1 MKKTLHL
8 KRVLRTALLVLLLSV
23 VGKGMAQ
30 YVTIDNL
37 EYYLGDS
44 YAEVVGH
51 KNGTSATGTLDIPSS
66 VTYTYEWGEIVT
78 LPVTGIRADAFS
90 GCSGLTGSLVIPNSV
105 GYIGEGAFENC
116 IGFQGT
122 LTLST
127 SLTYIGDIAFRG
139 CSGLTGSLVIPDS
152 VESIGEGAF
161 ENCSGFKGT
170 LTLSPSMTYI
180 GNWAFRG
187 CSGFK
192 GDLNIPDSVSEIGYV
207 AFSDCSGFNGSLTL
221 SNSLTQ
227 IKSYSFSGCS
237 GFKGDLII
245 PNSVEYI
252 ESCAFR
258 NCSGFSGSLII
269 GNSVTT
275 IGNSDIGGT
284 FEGCSGFKSVT
295 IPQSL
300 TSIYG
305 NHIFYNCTGLTAVYY
320 TGTIAQWCKI
330 DFGPRVPFVLYANPL
345 RYAHNLYI
353 NNHLVTDLVIP
364 EGVTEIK
371 QWAFCQAT
379 CLTSLKLPNSLK
391 KIGLD
396 AFCGCSNLSGKLI
409 IPNSVTIIDDNAFS
423 RCDGLTG
430 NLVIPN
436 SVIEVRGNAF
446 CGCRGFS
453 GDLILPNS
461 VTFIGSGAFTD
472 CSGFDGILSLPN
484 SLISIGHYA
493 FEGCCN
499 LKGNLVIPSSATD
512 IGCNAFKECNSF
524 SKVCFMPSNC
534 TNHLEDYHPYYEW
547 FDAPP
552 FEGCSGALVV
562 GDNMHNIPAYLFK
575 NAAFDEITLH
585 NEVNSIGDEAFAGC
599 DSLKTIRSWRNFP
612 PALGDDVFANIN
624 ADNVVVYVP
633 CDQELEYRLA
643 DGWKDFSHYEM
654 FIATWPLIVA
664 SNEPEFCE
672 TEVVQLPLCLSG
684 EAIVRARPASGYQ
697 FLGWY
702 EDEEKV
708 SQDTLYTFYHN
719 SPRELEARVRKATG
733 QDEYQTINAAIYP
746 NPTNGHVTIEASNLR
761 YISIFNTLG
770 QQVYNGSADGD
781 VFEYDFGRHEAGIY
795 LIRIETASGVVTKRV
810 VVAKLE

>member
-1 MKKTLHL
+1 M
-8 KRVLRTALLVLLLSV
+8 
-23 VGKGMAQ
+23 
-30 YVTIDNL
+30 
-37 EYYLGDS
+37 
-44 YAEVVGH
+44 
-51 KNGTSATGTLDIPSS
+51 
-66 VTYTYEWGEIVT
+66 
-78 LPVTGIRADAFS
+78 
-90 GCSGLTGSLVIPNSV
+90 
-105 GYIGEGAFENC
+105 
-116 IGFQGT
+116 
-122 LTLST
+122 
-127 SLTYIGDIAFRG
+127 
-139 CSGLTGSLVIPDS
+139 
-152 VESIGEGAF
+152 
-161 ENCSGFKGT
+161 
-170 LTLSPSMTYI
+170 
-180 GNWAFRG
+180 
-187 CSGFK
+187 
-192 GDLNIPDSVSEIGYV
+192 
-207 AFSDCSGFNGSLTL
+207 
-221 SNSLTQ
+221 
-227 IKSYSFSGCS
+227 
-237 GFKGDLII
+237 II

-258 NCSGFSGSLII
+258 DCSGFSGSLII

-275 IGNSDIGGT
+275 IGGDEFGNNVSKT
-284 FEGCSGFKSVT
+284 FEGCVGLKTVT

-300 TSIYG
+300 TSIVG
-305 NHIFYNCTGLTAVYY
+305 VDTFRDCTGLTAVYY
-320 TGTIAQWCKI
+320 AGTIVQWCKI
-330 DFGPRVPFVLYANPL
+330 NFYNIICNPL

-353 NNHLVTDLVIP
+353 NNQLVTDLVIP
-364 EGVTEIK
+364 EGVMEIK
-371 QWAFCQAT
+371 NYAFTDAT
-379 CLTSLKLPNSLK
+379 CLTSLKLPSSLK
-391 KIGLD
+391 IIGED
-396 AFCGCSNLSGKLI
+396 AFWACSNLS
-409 IPNSVTIIDDNAFS
+409 
-423 RCDGLTG
+423 G

-436 SVIEVRGNAF
+436 SVTTIGLAAFGN
-446 CGCRGFS
+446 CSGFT
-453 GDLILPNS
+453 GDLIIPNS
-461 VTFIGSGAFTD
+461 VIMIEPSAFMN
-472 CSGFDGILSLPN
+472 CSGFGGTLVMSN
-484 SLISIGHYA
+484 SLTSISVGVFA
-493 FEGCCN
+493 GCSN
-499 LKGNLVIPSSATD
+499 FKGDLVIPSSVNK
-512 IGCNAFKECNSF
+512 IGCSAFKNCSGF
-524 SKVCFMPSNC
+524 TKTCFMPSNC
-534 TNHLEDYHPYYEW
+534 TNIEDQYYNFINDW
-547 FDAPP
+547 ADAPP

-599 DSLKTIRSWRNFP
+599 DSLKTIISWRNFP

-733 QDEYQTINAAIYP
+733 QDEYQTFTATIYP
-746 NPTNGHVTIEASNLR
+746 NPTRGHVTLEASNLR
-761 YISIFNTLG
+761 HVSIFNTLG

-781 VFEYDFGRHEAGIY
+781 VFEYDFDRHEAGIY